1 MKIPPDQS
9 LANRSA
15 VKFTGK
21 PGNRSPKLDGS
32 RLQAVGWSP
41 EIVHMVVLG

>member
-1 MKIPPDQS
+1 MRILSDQS
-9 LANRSA
+9 LANRSV
-15 VKFTGK
+15 VKSTGK

-41 EIVHMVVLG
+41 EIVLMVVLG